1 MHAHENYPRVAA
13 ALELVANWLKRR
25 QAHQHS
31 LDGLPNAEV
40 QKIAHDMGLST
51 ADLRALDRLADQ
63 PLLLPRLLEALHI
76 DPEAVARS
84 EPMVYRDLQ
93 RVCAMCDSKK
103 RCARDLKEG
112 TAAVHFED
120 YCPNTLTL
128 KTLS

>member
-1 MHAHENYPRVAA
+1 MQAQENYPRVTAV
-13 ALELVANWLKRR
+13 LDLVANWLKRR
-25 QAHQHS
+25 QVHHHG
-31 LDGLPNAEV
+31 LDGLPDSEV

-63 PLLLPRLLEALHI
+63 PLLLPRLLKALHI

-103 RCARDLKEG
+103 RCARDLAAE
-112 TAAVHFED
+112 TAAIKFED